1 MTQATIT
8 GDIRIISENGDG
20 SDTIQQA
27 RNIYDSLFALGVH
40 PVVEIVIRTAQP
52 ETKQATIPTLPTNP
66 TTPLRKKVG
75 RPPKVK
81 PSEVAGSM

>member
-20 SDTIQQA
+20 SETIQQA
-27 RNIYDSLFALGVH
+27 RNIYDSLSALGVH
-40 PVVEIVIRTAQP
+40 PVVEIVIRTAHV
-52 ETKQATIPTLPTNP
+52 ETKQATIPQLPANP

-81 PSEVAGSM
+81 PNAAAESM